1 MAQQRALHLMSKVKP
16 IRVSNESSSKGLSK
30 DVLWMAVGNAVYIG
44 CQWGVLVATVKCG
57 TAEMVG
63 QLSLGFAICAP
74 IFLFCQLRLRAA
86 SATDAGN
93 EYEAPEYMALRLL
106 CTSIALLAVL
116 LICLPRHFA
125 MQTTLTILGVAVAKS
140 IESGSDLFYGFLQNA
155 ERMRPI
161 ALSMIL
167 RGLLGF
173 VGFFTALLLTRS
185 LLWALGAF
193 CAGWGLVL
201 AVLDLPVA
209 AGLIRKVEGKKMH
222 IRWRWSVLGKL
233 ARLSLPLGLS
243 AMLMSLAVNMPRY
256 FVQRFG
262 GATELGLFSALA
274 YLTIASGM
282 IVNSLAEVTIPRFA
296 RLFSTARLA
305 EASRLLVLSIAATV
319 AIGIASIT
327 VAALLS
333 RPLVTLVYREQYA
346 TSGGLLAWLMVAAAV
361 ANIGSIFSYILLAA
375 RKFNLHLFCLVALA
389 VSTALAS
396 QLLVPRWHTQGA
408 AFASIFGFS
417 VQALIAAWCVRRF
430 LIELRAKRPSA
441 TNLIVL
447 PSVHKAATLV

>member
-1 MAQQRALHLMSKVKP
+1 MSDVRP
-16 IRVSNESSSKGLSK
+16 IRVPNQGLSEGLSK
-30 DVLWMAVGNAVYIG
+30 DVLWMAAGNAFYIG

-57 TAEMVG
+57 TPEMVG

-93 EYEAPEYMALRLL
+93 EYEAPEYLTLRLL
-106 CTSIALLAVL
+106 CTSIALLGVL
-116 LICLPRHFA
+116 LICLPGHFA
-125 MQTTLTILGVAVAKS
+125 MQTTLTILGVGVAKA

-155 ERMRPI
+155 EQMRPI
-161 ALSMIL
+161 ALSLIL
-167 RGLLGF
+167 RGFLSF
-173 VGFFTALLLTRS
+173 MGFFIVLLLTRS
-185 LLWALGAF
+185 LLWALAAF
-193 CAGWGLVL
+193 CAGWAMVLLV
-201 AVLDLPVA
+201 VDLPIA
-209 AGLIRKVEGKKMH
+209 AGLIRKAEGKRIH

-233 ARLSLPLGLS
+233 ARLSLPLGIS

-296 RLFSTARLA
+296 KLFNTARLA
-305 EASRLLVLSIAATV
+305 EATRLLVISIAVTV
-319 AIGIASIT
+319 VVGVASIAI
-327 VAALLS
+327 AAMLS

-375 RKFNLHLFCLVALA
+375 RKFNLHLVCLIALA

-396 QLLVPRWHTQGA
+396 ELMVPRWHTEGA

-430 LIELRAKRPSA
+430 LIGLRAKRVSVA
-441 TNLIVL
+441 NLIVL
-447 PSVHKAATLV
+447 PSVRKAASSV

>member
-1 MAQQRALHLMSKVKP
+1 MAQQRELHLMSKVMP
-16 IRVSNESSSKGLSK
+16 IRASNESSSDGLSN
-30 DVLWMAVGNAVYIG
+30 DALWMTAGNAVYIG
-44 CQWGVLVATVKCG
+44 CQWGVLVATVKYG

-93 EYEAPEYMALRLL
+93 EYEAPEYLALRLL
-106 CTSIALLAVL
+106 GTSVAVLGVL
-116 LICLPRHFA
+116 LICLPGHFA
-125 MQTTLTILGVAVAKS
+125 MQTTLTILAVAAAKT

-155 ERMRPI
+155 ERMRLI
-161 ALSMIL
+161 AISLIL

-173 VGFFTALLLTRS
+173 AGFLIVLSLTRS

-201 AVLDLPVA
+201 VILDFRIA
-209 AGLIRKVEGKKMH
+209 ARLVRKVECQRMRL
-222 IRWRWSVLGKL
+222 RWRWSVLGKL
-233 ARLSLPLGLS
+233 ARLSLPLGIS

-256 FVQRFG
+256 FVQRSG

-296 RLFSTARLA
+296 KLFNTARLA
-305 EASRLLVLSIAATV
+305 EASRLLVLSIAVTV
-319 AIGIASIT
+319 VIGIASIT

-333 RPLVTLVYREQYA
+333 RPLVALVYREQYA

-375 RKFNLHLFCLVALA
+375 RKFNLHLVCLIALA

-417 VQALIAAWCVRRF
+417 VQTLIAAWCVRRF
-430 LIELRAKRPSA
+430 LRGLQPERPRA

-447 PSVHKAATLV
+447 RPARKAASSV